1 MGRDDRNAADGK
13 LGRIAVLIDQSNAGP
28 NHATN
33 FDRCRLAVSEARLP
47 RDAESLER
55 GSCGERRVHPPQPS
69 LLRLWDSSD
78 DGRTLRW
85 LDASDRPTG
94 LMPDRLISA
103 RGSRR
108 VISEAGTLTRCR
120 TPPAG
125 GAVPVSRNHADASPP
140 RGAGC

>member
-1 MGRDDRNAADGK
+1 MVAGGDDESAAVGK
-13 LGRIAVLIDQSNAGP
+13 LGRIAVLIDQSNAGT

-55 GSCGERRVHPPQPS
+55 GPCGERRVYPSQPS

-85 LDASDRPTG
+85 LDASDRSTG
-94 LMPDRLISA
+94 LMPDRLNSA
-103 RGSRR
+103 G
-108 VISEAGTLTRCR
+108 
-120 TPPAG
+120 
-125 GAVPVSRNHADASPP
+125 
-140 RGAGC
+140 